1 MPIHTCQDAANAVI
15 MVACGNATLPM
26 RFEGPASLTPEMYG
40 KASQTAHTVL
50 GIALACICC
59 VWGAFVVLPERV
71 GKKQCY
77 AAAGALSAAAGL
89 YLIAWVQLLSTPDF
103 ARRDLVQRQHTAI
116 GRCLVVAGLQELLFA
131 RARQGERLAR
141 THDAWFANLAVVAL
155 VFVGHPQRASRA
167 VVAHVAIG
175 CCLLTGAY
183 LLASEKKNGF
193 SSNSLDAVYAGAAVA
208 LAAVVLVAYRE
219 PIEGGAVH
227 RGVEATCMPGAYLAY
242 LANGVAFVT
251 AAWLLVSYAL
261 DARARRPRAYELAAT
276 SEGGCPPAPDGD
288 DAPKARLSP
297 RYEPSPRAGG
307 APPAPD
313 ADDGTGAL
321 ADEPPTPPPP
331 PPTTLEVRLV
341 AITSG
346 GPRKHALLAAF
357 ERRPHVWDAS
367 ISRKAFGE
375 ATLNP
380 VPGFVLEFVE
390 AVPGEACRTRKR
402 TEQHCGD
409 VLDDL
414 RLDEAQ
420 REEFGRCAGLA
431 RPANRRVL
439 GCLLANLRAMRVVCE
454 RRNALIVEDNVR
466 PLLEDA
472 AQSVLSVLDEA
483 CDLLYLGHLAHAD
496 TLQRIPRGLADA
508 PELTADGHN
517 HELWGTY
524 AYRPSSALYQAILKF
539 IRDEFPKSLFHC
551 RRRDCDVVP
560 IDKLMQRVARKNG
573 LPIKCL
579 APPVMYR
586 MPPVLP
592 SKIHRK
598 WDAGYE
604 EASRGQLALYDLSWR
619 DVWLTPAE
627 REIVS
632 VQEEHFIND
641 VLADNA
647 AFDAETRAKPFVPA
661 DQAAAL
667 LEIFDDDAVCAVVR
681 AKLGA
686 RFEACAA
693 KLETWRDRQDL
704 GESIGKVVDA
714 LAADHLR
721 PSGMLERL
729 RAGVDAASF
738 GVATLLGN
746 LES

>member
-1 MPIHTCQDAANAVI
+1 MTS
-15 MVACGNATLPM
+15 CGNATLPM
-26 RFEGPASLTPEMYG
+26 RFEGPASLTPETYG

-50 GIALACICC
+50 GVTLACICC
-59 VWGAFVVLPERV
+59 VWGALVVLPERFT
-71 GKKQCY
+71 KKQCY

-116 GRCLVVAGLQELLFA
+116 GRCLLAAGLQELLFA
-131 RARQGERLAR
+131 RARQGERLSK

-175 CCLLTGAY
+175 CCLLSGAY
-183 LLASEKKNGF
+183 LLASEKKADF
-193 SSNSLDAVYAGAAVA
+193 RQSSLDAVYAGAAVA

-219 PIEGGAVH
+219 PTEGGKVH

-251 AAWLLVSYAL
+251 AALLLVSYVL
-261 DARARRPRAYELAAT
+261 DARGRRAPRYELASMT
-276 SEGGCPPAPDGD
+276 EGGCPPAPD
-288 DAPKARLSP
+288 AVPKR
-297 RYEPSPRAGG
+297 REPSPRAGG

-313 ADDGTGAL
+313 ADDGTGAP
-321 ADEPPTPPPP
+321 ADEPPTPPPS
-331 PPTTLEVRLV
+331 PPTARKVRLV

-357 ERRPHVWDAS
+357 ERRPTVWDAS
-367 ISRKAFGE
+367 ISQKAFGE

-380 VPGFVLEFVE
+380 VPGFLLEFVE

-402 TEQHCGD
+402 TEQHAGD

-466 PLLEDA
+466 PLLEGA
-472 AQSVLSVLDEA
+472 SQSVLKVLDDA

-496 TLQRIPRGLADA
+496 TLQRIPRGLSDA
-508 PELTADGHN
+508 PQLTADGQN

-524 AYRPSSALYQAILKF
+524 AYRPSSLLYEKILAH
-539 IRDEFPKSLFHC
+539 IRDGFPKSLFHC

-560 IDKLMQRVARKNG
+560 VDKLMQRVARKAG
-573 LPIKCL
+573 LSIKCL

-604 EASRGQLALYDLSWR
+604 AASRGQLALYGLTWR

-627 REIVS
+627 REIVGD
-632 VQEEHFIND
+632 EEHFIND

-647 AFDAETRAKPFVPA
+647 AFDAETRARPFVPA

-681 AKLGA
+681 AKLGS

-693 KLETWRDRQDL
+693 TVEAWRSRDDL
-704 GESIGKVVDA
+704 GAAVGSVVEN

-721 PSGMLERL
+721 PDGMLERL
-729 RAGVDAASF
+729 RDGVDAASF

-746 LES
+746 LTQCN